1 MKLVITMSRRFG
13 TGASIIAKELA
24 EKLQIPV
31 YDKVYLENELD
42 EADFETEAALI
53 RELAEQPCILLGR
66 CASEI
71 LADKPNLFNIYICA
85 DKEDRIRRIMKLESI
100 SYEDAKVEVEK
111 TDEERA
117 KYYYEHTGKVW
128 GDVNNYHMIL
138 DTSQLGVENCA
149 GILMKYFE
157 RMEYILLKHGC
168 THKTL

>member
-71 LADKPNLFNIYICA
+71 LADKPNLFNIYIFFSHQV
-85 DKEDRIRRIMKLESI
+85 K
-100 SYEDAKVEVEK
+100 
-111 TDEERA
+111 
-117 KYYYEHTGKVW
+117 
-128 GDVNNYHMIL
+128 
-138 DTSQLGVENCA
+138 
-149 GILMKYFE
+149 
-157 RMEYILLKHGC
+157 
-168 THKTL
+168 